1 MMFFDIFCY
10 RLTVLT
16 ACVTMFFA
24 MKFPLSF
31 LKIQKKPARKTIED
45 YKQEILLRQ
54 GREQFKALVKKGLN
68 VPVVLL

>member
-1 MMFFDIFCY
+1 
-10 RLTVLT
+10 
-16 ACVTMFFA
+16 